1 MLPFSLRSRAEVPHT
16 QYHMQ
21 HRASVKTGK
30 MLPEELTCV
39 LLSLLGCLASPGAL
53 RLPVEPVL
61 TSFAGGGDLSKA
73 VIAKHVLLGLK
84 DCGKSQNH
92 LAGEES

>member
-1 MLPFSLRSRAEVPHT
+1 MLL
-16 QYHMQ
+16 
-21 HRASVKTGK
+21 
-30 MLPEELTCV
+30 EELTCV
-39 LLSLLGCLASPGAL
+39 LLSLLGYPASLWAL

-61 TSFAGGGDLSKA
+61 TYFAGGGDLSKA
-73 VIAKHVLLGLK
+73 VIAEHVLLDLK